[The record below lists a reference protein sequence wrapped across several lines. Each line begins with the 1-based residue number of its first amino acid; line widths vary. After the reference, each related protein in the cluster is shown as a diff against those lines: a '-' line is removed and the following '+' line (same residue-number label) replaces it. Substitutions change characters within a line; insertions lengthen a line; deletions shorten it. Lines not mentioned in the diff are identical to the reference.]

1 MVSEYYSKA
10 RDIERPYMASEVVRQ
25 RMRTL
30 EALALNAGEAA
41 IDVGCGIG
49 LLTYEMALEVGS
61 DGHVIGIDNSPDM
74 LTHAAERCAGLEQ
87 VEIKEGDANDLPVGD
102 QTCDA
107 IACVQ
112 VLLYVEDVPGATSGM
127 HRVLR
132 PGGRI
137 AVMETDWRSVILNS
151 SDQATTRRVFE
162 AWDDAVA
169 SPNLPVRLAPIL
181 REHGFTAVR
190 VEAIP
195 ILDTS
200 RSSGNFSVNSL
211 DGVARIA
218 QERGAISEDQEVAWL
233 EDLQRQGRE
242 GTYFFCVNRFLFS
255 ATKL

>member
-1 MVSEYYSKA
+1 MVSKYYSKA
-10 RDIERPYMASEVVRQ
+10 REIERPYMALEVVRQ

-30 EALALNAGEAA
+30 EVLALNAGETAV
-41 IDVGCGIG
+41 DVGCGTG

-61 DGHVIGIDNSPDM
+61 EGLVIGIDNSPDM
-74 LTHAAERCAGLEQ
+74 LTHAAERCVDLDQIEL
-87 VEIKEGDANDLPVGD
+87 KEGGVRDLPVGD
-102 QTCDA
+102 RTCDA
-107 IACVQ
+107 VACVQ
-112 VLLYVEDVPGATSGM
+112 VLLFIEDVPGAITEM
-127 HRVLR
+127 QRVLR

-137 AVMETDWRSVILNS
+137 AVVETDWCSVVLSS

-169 SPNLPVRLAPIL
+169 SPNLPVRLGPIL
-181 REHGFTAVR
+181 RELGFTAVR

-200 RSSGNFSVNSL
+200 HSNGNFSVNSVNGL
-211 DGVARIA
+211 ARIA
-218 QERGAISEDQEVAWL
+218 REQGAITEDQEVAWL
-233 EDLQRQGRE
+233 EDLQRQGHD

>member
-1 MVSEYYSKA
+1 MVSKYYSKA

-30 EALALNAGEAA
+30 EVLALNAGEAA
-41 IDVGCGIG
+41 VDVGCGIG

-61 DGHVIGIDNSPDM
+61 DGQVIGIDSSSDM
-74 LTHAAERCAGLEQ
+74 LTHAAERCADFDQ
-87 VEIKEGDANDLPVGD
+87 VEIKEGDVRDLPLGD

-107 IACVQ
+107 AACVQ
-112 VLLYVEDVPGATSGM
+112 VLLYAEDVPGAIAEM
-127 HRVLR
+127 RRVLR

-137 AVMETDWRSVILNS
+137 AVLETDWRSVILSS

-181 REHGFTAVR
+181 REQGFTAVR

-200 RSSGNFSVNSL
+200 RSSGSFSVNSL
-211 DGVARIA
+211 DGIARIA
-218 QERGAISEDQEVAWL
+218 QERGAISKDQEAAWL
-233 EDLQRQGRE
+233 EDLQRQGPE